1 MSRPLF
7 LRNMVKYGQ
16 TAGRGGILLPKL
28 TPFSFHISL
37 AYLVHTAASIKKIKK
52 IKIKITDR
60 VSRGGRVVSVELNQV
75 VEGEEDAHQVDEDPQ
90 EVQDV
95 VPEEKEDARLEEK
108 DV

>member
-1 MSRPLF
+1 M
-7 LRNMVKYGQ
+7 
-16 TAGRGGILLPKL
+16 
-28 TPFSFHISL
+28 
-37 AYLVHTAASIKKIKK
+37 
-52 IKIKITDR
+52 
-60 VSRGGRVVSVELNQV
+60 